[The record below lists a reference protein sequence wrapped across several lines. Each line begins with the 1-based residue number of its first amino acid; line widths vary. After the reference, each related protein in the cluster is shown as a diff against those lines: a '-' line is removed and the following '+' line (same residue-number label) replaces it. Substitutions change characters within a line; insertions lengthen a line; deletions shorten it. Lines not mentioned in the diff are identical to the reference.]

1 MLAACGWI
9 GLTLTTPGRLHRL
22 PSGTIRRMSG
32 RSDVRALDG
41 CTQRMVDR
49 DKVAFVREVMP
60 PEHDV
65 TQAADVFAL
74 LGDPNR
80 LRLLLAL
87 LEGGEMCVCDLAA
100 AAGMGESAASHAM
113 RWLRA
118 HRIVSAP
125 RRQGRMAYYRLE
137 DAHVRMLL
145 DVALTHT
152 QHTTALHPEQE
163 ERENRGG
170 R

>member
-1 MLAACGWI
+1 MNE
-9 GLTLTTPGRLHRL
+9 
-22 PSGTIRRMSG
+22 S
-32 RSDVRALDG
+32 SDVSALDL
-41 CTQRMVDR
+41 CVVRVVDR
-49 DKVAFVREVMP
+49 KKVEAVREAMP
-60 PEHDV
+60 PDHDV
-65 TQAADVFAL
+65 IEAADVFSL
-74 LGDPNR
+74 LGDANR
-80 LRLLLAL
+80 LRLLIAL

-100 AAGMGESAASHAM
+100 AAGISESSASHAV

-152 QHTTALHPEQE
+152 QHTVAIHPE
-163 ERENRGG
+163 REDSDV
-170 R
+170 